1 MTRPVRDLRSSQAT
15 GSPIDEEELDLLATH
30 VGIMPR
36 IGPAAVASSPRGEET
51 RRVTTVGGGHPIDV
65 TLNVERDA
73 GGRDPDRFSPTLR
86 RYHQLLWSKPLPDG
100 PEFSLDTT
108 TPQAY
113 LHHASAVGEFFMAS
127 DSIVHSYRGAYMN
140 RIGGVMDQVPPG
152 HVAELHD
159 EGSTI
164 GGYLLFPGDR
174 RDRKPTINGARGMN
188 AKICDRIDLTLECIR
203 RHYAREDSPLAGALN
218 RYQDF
223 FVLFGDF
230 HHYVEFFLLDDLLD
244 ADSGE
249 VRWYLPFD
257 DFNSPPLP
265 RTPDDYET
273 YRQAS
278 LRFVRARN
286 QRILKWACAYLA

>member
-1 MTRPVRDLRSSQAT
+1 M
-15 GSPIDEEELDLLATH
+15 
-30 VGIMPR
+30 
-36 IGPAAVASSPRGEET
+36 
-51 RRVTTVGGGHPIDV
+51 TTVGGGHPIDV

-86 RYHQLLWSKPLPDG
+86 RYHQLLWSKPLPNG

-203 RHYAREDSPLAGALN
+203 RHYAREDSPAAGALN

-223 FVLFGDF
+223 FGCSATSATTSSSSSSTTSWTPTAARSAGTCPSTTSTARRCRGPLMTTKPT
-230 HHYVEFFLLDDLLD
+230 
-244 ADSGE
+244 ARPPCDSSAPATSESSSG
-249 VRWYLPFD
+249 RLRI
-257 DFNSPPLP
+257 SPD
-265 RTPDDYET
+265 RTSE
-273 YRQAS
+273 
-278 LRFVRARN
+278 ARPS
-286 QRILKWACAYLA
+286 AA